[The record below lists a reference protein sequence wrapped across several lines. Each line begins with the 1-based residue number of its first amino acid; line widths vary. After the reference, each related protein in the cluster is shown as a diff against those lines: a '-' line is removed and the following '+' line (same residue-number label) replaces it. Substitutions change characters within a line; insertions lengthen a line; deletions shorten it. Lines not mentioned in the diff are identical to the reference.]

1 MLHPQ
6 NGDRIVAIDTVTSLH
21 PLYNVNI
28 KILVC
33 QIVDLAAAGS
43 AGPVPTPVRNRDL
56 KGGNVVIML
65 WLNYSSERY
74 LGKESLKLASFCQY
88 SFKARFNYLASFSF
102 KYFLQ
107 TPRNTRF
114 TMPPPAPRETTHPPS
129 HSRLNR
135 RQYNIDNPWEL
146 FKHLLDVTSVSF
158 HSKVTC

>member
-1 MLHPQ
+1 MLYLQ
-6 NGDRIVAIDTVTSLH
+6 NGESFVAIDTVTSLH
-21 PLYNVNI
+21 PVYNVNI

-56 KGGNVVIML
+56 KGGNVVIMS

-102 KYFLQ
+102 KYFCKHHGIHVSLCRHPLPGRQ
-107 TPRNTRF
+107 RTHRHTPG
-114 TMPPPAPRETTHPPS
+114 
-129 HSRLNR
+129 
-135 RQYNIDNPWEL
+135 
-146 FKHLLDVTSVSF
+146 
-158 HSKVTC
+158 